1 MFISPSPGL
10 AKGGACAQL
19 EVNQTFTAKDLN
31 NGNKAD
37 EAWNKVRSTVA
48 QCANVAKNTRQT
60 LTPSST
66 QQQFEAARAQLAP
79 LAFTLEP
86 LFSVY
91 AGPATGPDAVAINVV
106 TQREELVLK
115 QTQELLANLEAIK
128 GRLSK
133 SGATKGQ
140 SSAGLAAKAAVAK
153 CEKQVLAVES
163 EVGGQY
169 WGQWVCVCGE
179 GSPQT

>member
-60 LTPSST
+60 LTST